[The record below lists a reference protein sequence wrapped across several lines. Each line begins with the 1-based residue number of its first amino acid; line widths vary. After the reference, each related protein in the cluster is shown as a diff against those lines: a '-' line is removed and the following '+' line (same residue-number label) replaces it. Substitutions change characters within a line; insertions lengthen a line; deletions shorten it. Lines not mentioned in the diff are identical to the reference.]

1 MNDLV
6 MAFRWNRRKLER
18 AENPEI
24 VGFRHPVSRNR
35 QPDLVI
41 NSAWEQLRAAYRAK
55 TRGRLMM
62 SSAMK
67 QGVAVNILARHL
79 HDAIERVREDMEK
92 VEFWADAVS
101 GFSEPVPD
109 YSSEDATVWLP
120 SEQAKKVSSAKKTA
134 SQQETP
140 QDNQRRRRRRERH

>member
-1 MNDLV
+1 MNGLV
-6 MAFRWNRRKLER
+6 MALRWNRRKPER
-18 AENPEI
+18 VETPEI
-24 VGFRHPVSRNR
+24 VAFQHPVDRNR

-41 NSAWEQLRAAYRAK
+41 NLPWEQVRAAYRAK
-55 TRGRLMM
+55 TRERLAM

-79 HDAIERVREDMEK
+79 QDAIERVREDMEK

-120 SEQAKKVSSAKKTA
+120 SEQAKTVTSAKKTV
-134 SQQETP
+134 SQQETH
-140 QDNQRRRRRRERH
+140 QDNQSRPRRRERH